1 MEREGERDGWMDGGR
16 EGGREGGRGRE
27 RDCHNLQNGMLEQA

>member
-1 MEREGERDGWMDGGR
+1 MEREGERDGWMEGEK
-16 EGGREGGRGRE
+16 EGGREVGGERE